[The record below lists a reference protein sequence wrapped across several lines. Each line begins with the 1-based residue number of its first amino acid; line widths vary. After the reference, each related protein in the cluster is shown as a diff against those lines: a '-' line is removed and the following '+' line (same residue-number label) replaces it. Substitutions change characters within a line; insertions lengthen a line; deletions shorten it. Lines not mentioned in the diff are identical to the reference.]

1 MDKQSFVNVFYLHHI
16 QKCSEY
22 VENGKPKYQCKNLN
36 KKRIQ
41 PAKKKPDKDY
51 FILMVHCLIAK
62 KVFKCLK
69 TENILQ
75 IVWYNQK

>member
-1 MDKQSFVNVFYLHHI
+1 MNAKI
-16 QKCSEY
+16 WI
-22 VENGKPKYQCKNLN
+22 
-36 KKRIQ
+36 KKEFTQR
-41 PAKKKPDKDY
+41 KKKTDKDY
-51 FILMVHCLIAK
+51 FRLMVHCLIAK